1 MTDLNCPHPQVSI
14 SVLFFIRTLMS
25 RTLGLAICLGY
36 SRDMFVTCL
45 IFPICTRNGERKFIS
60 FFVFLRTFCCF
71 HAFISNWF
79 GLKNARVFFQMFS
92 IQYFIL
98 DPKTLRFP
106 CCRSFLGTKLVEEK
120 PSEVR
125 TVYILGSALLGTR
138 AGLTF
143 GKLSQRATTPCQK

>member
-1 MTDLNCPHPQVSI
+1 M
-14 SVLFFIRTLMS
+14 
-25 RTLGLAICLGY
+25 GLRFAA
-36 SRDMFVTCL
+36 
-45 IFPICTRNGERKFIS
+45 
-60 FFVFLRTFCCF
+60 LR
-71 HAFISNWF
+71 AA
-79 GLKNARVFFQMFS
+79 GAPLKNACVFFQMFS

-106 CCRSFLGTKLVEEK
+106 CCRSFLGTKLVEVK

-143 GKLSQRATTPCQK
+143 GKLSQRATTPAKSKHDF